1 MSLAPSDAGRFL
13 VRRPA
18 VFQRA
23 AALAAAV
30 FFLLAAAAPADA
42 KLTGP
47 GQGVPENCNQ
57 PNPPAW
63 LNCPPPPPPGL
74 PAGVELGTH
83 LDPAAQCGFLNSLWC
98 RFDAGTPAEV
108 LERELEKCETYSEA
122 ELKARGYFRT
132 APVHNYSGS
141 YRGSIP
147 GVRIDPAVVQAAWD
161 RNWSNDVVHMRARC
175 VSEMESQLAKLTA
188 PQGWFNS
195 DEPPRSSAGYT
206 MELYHMHWSTGFWAS
221 MAVVKPM
228 MGVAAEF
235 TWKVGVTF
243 LRVAAWAF
251 DWAVG
256 GKVTGYILGLP
267 EYLAGEI
274 QSKVVHRLG
283 LYGIALTMLA
293 AVVGWHL
300 VRRRLAEAAGELG
313 FAVVAFAVVSVML
326 VWSWPGSDS
335 GNTGYYSAAVNV
347 RRLLGEGMTFGP
359 ASPDG
364 GEPGTAAAVMRPVI
378 DAAIHTPWEHLNF
391 GGPLTTECQVKA
403 GRDILLAGAG
413 TSGEGSVDAL
423 RNCDGGAAMAD
434 FASNPSTV
442 RVWAVFLVVAGQVAV
457 AFLVFATAALV
468 LISEVMLA
476 AAFAC
481 LPLLAVGVLFP
492 AGRRAAGAW
501 FGLFLK
507 GLTGYAAGMLF
518 LSLVMIVVIQVINK
532 SVGATMI
539 ERSLLFLMVALA
551 GVKLRKLLPAAA
563 AQVSANLG
571 GQLSAAVKAGTKVN
585 SAPLLAAGGGLAGGA
600 LAQQLLSPGRAAQ
613 KLARAGSRGLA
624 GAKQGLGGLAATA
637 SAAAYQS
644 KTASGGQPGKLLS
657 ALNTMSSNSKA
668 GQGPGVV
675 RGAVTQGAAS
685 LAGKLADGRARRAA
699 SSLASKAA
707 GAWRGAGAP

>member
-1 MSLAPSDAGRFL
+1 MSLAPSEAGRFFAG
-13 VRRPA
+13 RPA

-42 KLTGP
+42 QLTDP
-47 GQGVPENCNQ
+47 GQGGTED
-57 PNPPAW
+57 
-63 LNCPPPPPPGL
+63 L

-83 LDPAAQCGFLNSLWC
+83 LDPAVQCGFLDSLWC

-108 LERELEKCETYSEA
+108 LEQEMEKCKTYSAE

-132 APVHNYSGS
+132 NPHGTHGWGGRSVG
-141 YRGSIP
+141 GI
-147 GVRIDPAVVQAAWD
+147 VKVDPAVVQAAWD
-161 RNWSNDVVHMRARC
+161 RQWSNDVKHMRARC

-195 DEPPRSSAGYT
+195 AEPPRSSAGYT
-206 MELYHMHWSTGFWAS
+206 MELYHMHWSTGFWETMS
-221 MAVVKPM
+221 MVKPV
-228 MGVAAEF
+228 MGLAAEF
-235 TWKVGVTF
+235 TWKVGVTC
-243 LRVAAWAF
+243 LRVAAWAL
-251 DWAVG
+251 DWALG
-256 GKVTGYILGLP
+256 GKVTSYIMGLP
-267 EYLAGEI
+267 EYLAGAL

-300 VRRRLAEAAGELG
+300 ARRRLAAAAGELG

-326 VWSWPGSDS
+326 VWAWPGSDS
-335 GNTGYYSAAVNV
+335 GNTGYYDAAVNV

-359 ASPDG
+359 VSLD

-378 DAAIHTPWEHLNF
+378 DAAVHTPWEHLNF

-403 GRDILLAGAG
+403 GRDILLGGAG

-423 RNCDGGAAMAD
+423 RNCDGGSAMAD
-434 FASNPSTV
+434 FASSPSTV

-457 AFLVFATAALV
+457 AFLVFATAVVV
-468 LISEVMLA
+468 LLSEVMLA

-518 LSLVMIVVIQVINK
+518 LSLVMIVIVQVINK

-539 ERSLLFLMVALA
+539 ERSLLFLLVALA

-571 GQLSAAVKAGTKVN
+571 GQLSAAVRAGTKVN
-585 SAPLLAAGGGLAGGA
+585 SGPLLAAGGGLAGGA

-644 KTASGGQPGKLLS
+644 KSAAGGRPGKLLS

-668 GQGPGVV
+668 SGQGPGVV

-685 LAGKLADGRARRAA
+685 LASKLADGRARRAA
-699 SSLASKAA
+699 SNLASRAA
-707 GAWRGAGAP
+707 GAWRGAGVP

>member
-1 MSLAPSDAGRFL
+1 MSLATTGAGRFL
-13 VRRPA
+13 ALRRPA

-42 KLTGP
+42 KVTAP
-47 GQGVPENCNQ
+47 SQAV
-57 PNPPAW
+57 PPAP
-63 LNCPPPPPPGL
+63 LPG
-74 PAGVELGTH
+74 GVELDTH

-108 LERELEKCETYSEA
+108 LKRELERCEAYSEA
-122 ELKARGYFRT
+122 ELKARGYFRATPRSYGMRDGGLLST
-132 APVHNYSGS
+132 AAKA
-141 YRGSIP
+141 RM
-147 GVRIDPAVVQAAWD
+147 QAAWD
-161 RNWSNDVVHMRARC
+161 RQWSNDVVHMRARC
-175 VSEMESQLAKLTA
+175 AAEMESQLAKLTA

-195 DEPPRSSAGYT
+195 AEPPRSSAGYT
-206 MELYHMHWSTGFWAS
+206 MELYHIHWATGFWES
-221 MAVVKPM
+221 MSVIKPM
-228 MGVAAEF
+228 MGVGSELI
-235 TWKVGVTF
+235 WKVGVTS

-256 GKVTGYILGLP
+256 GKVTDYIMGLP
-267 EYLAGEI
+267 EYLAGEV

-293 AVVGWHL
+293 AVIGWHL
-300 VRRRLAEAAGELG
+300 VRRRLAEAAGEFG
-313 FAVVAFAVVSVML
+313 FAVVAFTVVSVMM
-326 VWSWPGSDS
+326 VWAWPGSDS
-335 GNTGYYSAAVNV
+335 GGDAGYYSTAANV

-359 ASPDG
+359 ASQD

-403 GRDILLAGAG
+403 GREILLNGAG

-434 FASNPSTV
+434 FAANPSTV
-442 RVWAVFLVVAGQVAV
+442 RVWAVFLVAAGQVAV

-518 LSLVMIVVIQVINK
+518 LSLVMIVITQVINK

-539 ERSLLFLMVALA
+539 ERSLLFLLVALA

-637 SAAAYQS
+637 SSAAYQS
-644 KTASGGQPGKLLS
+644 KAASGDQPGKLLS

-675 RGAVTQGAAS
+675 RGAVAQGTAS
-685 LAGKLADGRARRAA
+685 LASKLADGRARRAA
-699 SSLASKAA
+699 SKLASRAA
-707 GAWRGAGAP
+707 GAWRGSGAP